1 MYLFRKQLLII
12 RVFIVKAD
20 PINLVY
26 ILDIFLVIK
35 NNVNDFPGNYLKY
48 AGPIK
53 NSVNSAE
60 W

>member
-53 NSVNSAE
+53 K
-60 W
+60 